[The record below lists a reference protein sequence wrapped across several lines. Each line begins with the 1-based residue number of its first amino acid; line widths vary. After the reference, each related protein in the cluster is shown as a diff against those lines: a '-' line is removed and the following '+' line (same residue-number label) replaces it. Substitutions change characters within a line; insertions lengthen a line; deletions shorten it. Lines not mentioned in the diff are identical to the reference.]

1 MRKLLLVE
9 STAAELIPEEFRESW
24 GIKGATIWAELQ
36 ATPEDFR
43 EYEELRIALDDKLE
57 QIRQRADLT
66 TCKTCG
72 VSQIPDTWF
81 GECKRCYDTY
91 DEMQE
96 CPNHAGAFDCSPF
109 CELCEGNQEIR
120 EAGND

>member
-9 STAAELIPEEFRESW
+9 STAAELIPEEFRDSW

-57 QIRQRADLT
+57 QIRERAGL
-66 TCKTCG
+66 
-72 VSQIPDTWF
+72 
-81 GECKRCYDTY
+81 
-91 DEMQE
+91 
-96 CPNHAGAFDCSPF
+96 
-109 CELCEGNQEIR
+109 
-120 EAGND
+120 

>member
-9 STAAELIPEEFRESW
+9 STAAELIPEEFRDSW

-36 ATPEDFR
+36 ATPEDFQ

-57 QIRQRADLT
+57 QIRQRAE
-66 TCKTCG
+66 
-72 VSQIPDTWF
+72 V
-81 GECKRCYDTY
+81 R
-91 DEMQE
+91 E

-120 EAGND
+120 KVGND